1 MGPRRISERLA
12 RRIKRFE
19 HAVALEVDALV
30 FVSDFLAQE
39 LFAELPAAR
48 SKKWMVAPNFL
59 PDDWATRAA
68 GSTSTVS
75 NEADDGPLR
84 DLVNVGRL
92 SKEKNQRFVLDVVA
106 AARERGRRLT
116 LTIVGSGSDEAAL
129 RAHCRALELDD
140 QVEFA
145 GASDDVAAV
154 LRSHRVYVH
163 GSRHETFGIVLIEA
177 MSVGLPVF
185 AAPVEGVKEVFRDQI
200 EGRYIDLESPG
211 DSAEILLA
219 ALDDPEWMRVT
230 SAAAADRVASAFRA
244 SVVGPELVAFLR
256 SLWSAPGVAIGPDGS

>member
-30 FVSDFLAQE
+30 FVSEFLALE

-48 SKKWMVAPNFL
+48 SKRWMVAPNFL
-59 PDDWATRAA
+59 PDDWATRGAV
-68 GSTSTVS
+68 STDA
-75 NEADDGPLR
+75 EERPLR

-116 LTIVGSGSDEAAL
+116 LTIVGSGSDEEAL

-145 GASDDVAAV
+145 GSIEDVAAV
-154 LRSHRVYVH
+154 LRRHRVYVH

-211 DSAEILLA
+211 ESAEILLA

-256 SLWSAPGVAIGPDGS
+256 SLWSTPGAAMGPDAVLSAR